1 MTQQPPGSNRT
12 DTLFPYTTLFRSE
25 ADALVTRTPGILLG
39 ILTADCVPVL
49 FADREAGVVGAAHAG
64 WKGAL
69 AGVTDGALD
78 AMESL
83 GARRAHIAAAIGPCV
98 GRASYEVDDGFV
110 QHFLAHNPANER
122 YFAADIGRAAVRERR
137 VQAV

>member
-69 AGVTDGALD
+69 AGVTDGRSEEHTSELQ
-78 AMESL
+78 SL
-83 GARRAHIAAAIGPCV
+83 MRISYAAFCLKKKN
-98 GRASYEVDDGFV
+98 SNKT
-110 QHFLAHNPANER
+110 HS
-122 YFAADIGRAAVRERR
+122 
-137 VQAV
+137 